1 MVYGDSVETA
11 RREARYKSAY
21 LARLL
26 HYSQWKE
33 SDLPPEGEPVRIAI
47 VGDDAH
53 GFAQALLYLV
63 NDLKVTLQGR
73 PVKVFALARI
83 PDDDEELNVFKGCQV
98 VYFLESEQKR
108 WTECTLCHKK
118 GVLAVG
124 DGQIYAHQGACVG
137 FFNSRNRIK
146 LLVNLKG
153 YATRGLALSSR
164 LLKLKGAVEVYEKKK

>member
-63 NDLKVTLQGR
+63 NEMKVSLQGR

-83 PDDDEELNVFKGCQV
+83 PDSDKEDDVFKGCQV
-98 VYFLESEQKR
+98 IYFLESEQKR

-124 DGQIYAHQGACVG
+124 DGATYPRQGACVG
-137 FFNSRNRIK
+137 FTHARNRIR
-146 LLVNLKG
+146 LLVNREGYSTRDLKV
-153 YATRGLALSSR
+153 SSR
-164 LLKLKGAVEVYEKKK
+164 LLKLKGAVEIYEKKK